1 VPRLHG
7 SKAALTIALLAL
19 VSSRPALA
27 QDAAPAAPSEPAVEK
42 PADVASASPAAL
54 AREAQAAG
62 RHREAC
68 EYFALAL
75 ASLPSTA
82 SDAERDPLQSGLAE
96 SKKHVATIVVRLDEG
111 VASANL
117 VLDGK
122 PAGTFPQRRPLY
134 ADPGRHTLTAEATG
148 RQFSIVAFEVAAGK
162 NVIVPLPEKG
172 RVPPPAIDK
181 PIWPTI
187 VMASVA
193 GVGLAVGVGTLAGS
207 FARESE
213 ATDLGEDI
221 GRCNLDALSGACL
234 ELSSV
239 VSERNQLRDASTVA
253 FAASGVALGALIAYV
268 LIPAPGSDPEAPP
281 PVQQA
286 LRSISIMPAV
296 SDAGAVFSIRGA
308 F

>member
-1 VPRLHG
+1 MGAP
-7 SKAALTIALLAL
+7 LA
-19 VSSRPALA
+19 RG
-27 QDAAPAAPSEPAVEK
+27 QDASPAAPPEPAV
-42 PADVASASPAAL
+42 SATPAAL

-68 EYFALAL
+68 EYFALAI
-75 ASLPSTA
+75 ASLPKGA
-82 SDAERDPLQSGLAE
+82 SDAERDPLSDGLAE
-96 SKKHVATIVVRLDEG
+96 SKKHVATIVVRLDED

-122 PAGTFPQRRPLY
+122 PAGTFPQRRPMY

-148 RQFSIVAFEVAAGK
+148 RQFAIVAFEVAAGK

-172 RVPPPAIDK
+172 RAAPPAIDK

-187 VMASVA
+187 VLASLA
-193 GVGLAVGVGTLAGS
+193 GASLAVGVGTLAGS

-213 ATDLGEDI
+213 ATDLGEQI
-221 GRCNLDALSGACL
+221 GACSVSAPSSACL

-239 VSERNQLRDASTVA
+239 VSERNQLRDASTVT
-253 FAASGVALGALIAYV
+253 FAASGIALGALIAYV

-281 PVQQA
+281 PAQQA
-286 LRSISIMPAV
+286 LRSLSITPAF
-296 SDAGAVFSIRGA
+296 SDTGASFSIQGA

>member
-1 VPRLHG
+1 VPRSHG

-19 VSSRPALA
+19 TNASLA
-27 QDAAPAAPSEPAVEK
+27 FAQEAAPPPPAQPPPPAV
-42 PADVASASPAAL
+42 SAGPAAL

-62 RHREAC
+62 RHPEAC

-75 ASLPSTA
+75 ASLPKDA
-82 SDAERDPLQSGLAE
+82 SDAERDPLSEGLAE
-96 SKKHVATIVVRLDEG
+96 SKKHVATIVVRLDED

-122 PAGTFPQRRPLY
+122 PAGTFPQRRPMY
-134 ADPGRHTLTAEATG
+134 AEPGRHTLTAEATG
-148 RQFSIVAFEVAAGK
+148 RRFAVVAFEVAAGK

-172 RVPPPAIDK
+172 QVPPPAIDK

-187 VMASVA
+187 IMASVA
-193 GVGLAVGVGTLAGS
+193 GAGLAIGIGTLAGS
-207 FARESE
+207 FVRESD
-213 ATDLGEDI
+213 ATSLGEEI
-221 GRCNLDALSGACL
+221 GECNPAEPSNACL

-253 FAASGVALGALIAYV
+253 FAASGIALGALIAYV
-268 LIPAPGSDPEAPP
+268 LIPAPGSDPEAPE
-281 PVQQA
+281 PVKAA
-286 LRSISIMPAV
+286 LRSFSITPAA
-296 SDAGAVFSIRGA
+296 SDTSAGIFIRGA

>member
-1 VPRLHG
+1 MPSLSG
-7 SKAALTIALLAL
+7 SKAALTIAFLAFGAA
-19 VSSRPALA
+19 PALA
-27 QDAAPAAPSEPAVEK
+27 QDAPPATAT
-42 PADVASASPAAL
+42 SASPAAL

-62 RHREAC
+62 RHRDAC

-75 ASLPSTA
+75 ASLPKDA
-82 SDAERDPLQSGLAE
+82 SDAERDPLSEGLAE
-96 SKKHVATIVVRLDEG
+96 SKKHVATIVVRLDED
-111 VASANL
+111 VASASL

-122 PAGTFPQRRPLY
+122 PAGSFPQRRPMY

-148 RQFSIVAFEVAAGK
+148 RQFVTVAFEVAAGK

-172 RVPPPAIDK
+172 RDAPPAIEK

-187 VMASVA
+187 VLASAA
-193 GVGLAVGVGTLAGS
+193 GASLAVGVGTLAGS
-207 FARESE
+207 FMRESE
-213 ATDLGEDI
+213 ATDRGEEI
-221 GRCNLDALSGACL
+221 GSCNLGALSGQCL
-234 ELSSV
+234 ELSSL

-286 LRSISIMPAV
+286 LRSLSILPAISQTN
-296 SDAGAVFSIRGA
+296 AGLSLSGTF
-308 F
+308 

>member
-1 VPRLHG
+1 MPRLPS
-7 SKAALTIALLAL
+7 SKAALTIAFFTFA
-19 VSSRPALA
+19 SPALA
-27 QDAAPAAPSEPAVEK
+27 QDAQDAPAEPVAPPSTAT
-42 PADVASASPAAL
+42 PAAL

-75 ASLPSTA
+75 ASLPKEAT
-82 SDAERDPLQSGLAE
+82 DAERDPLQNGLAE
-96 SKKHVATIVVRLDEG
+96 SKKHVATLVVRLDEG

-122 PAGTFPQRRPLY
+122 PAGTFPQRRPMY
-134 ADPGRHTLTAEATG
+134 VDPGRHTLTAEATG

-172 RVPPPAIDK
+172 QAPPAAIDK

-187 VMASVA
+187 ALASVA
-193 GVGLAVGVGTLAGS
+193 GVGLAVGIGTLAGS

-213 ATDLGEDI
+213 ATDLGEELGHCD
-221 GRCNLDALSGACL
+221 LDALSGACL
-234 ELSSV
+234 ELSSL

-286 LRSISIMPAV
+286 LRSLSIQPAV
-296 SDAGAVFSIRGA
+296 SDEGAFLSIRGA

>member
-1 VPRLHG
+1 MPRLHG
-7 SKAALTIALLAL
+7 SKAALTIAFLAL
-19 VSSRPALA
+19 ANARPAFA
-27 QDAAPAAPSEPAVEK
+27 QDAQVVAPSAAPPEPA
-42 PADVASASPAAL
+42 PVASASPAAL
-54 AREAQAAG
+54 ARDAQAAG

-75 ASLPSTA
+75 ASLPQDAT
-82 SDAERDPLQSGLAE
+82 DAERDPLSKGLAE
-96 SKKHVATIVVRLDEG
+96 SKKHVATIVVRLDED

-117 VLDGK
+117 VLDGN
-122 PAGTFPQRRPLY
+122 PAGTFPQRRPMY

-187 VMASVA
+187 VLASVA
-193 GVGLAVGVGTLAGS
+193 GAGLAVGIGTLAGS
-207 FARESE
+207 FAREGE
-213 ATDLGEDI
+213 ASDLGDDI
-221 GRCNLDALSGACL
+221 GACDLDALSGQCL
-234 ELSSV
+234 ALASV
-239 VSERNQLRDASTVA
+239 VSARNQLRDASTVA
-253 FAASGVALGALIAYV
+253 FAASGAALSALIAYV

-286 LRSISIMPAV
+286 LHSLSIAPGFSDTGAAV
-296 SDAGAVFSIRGA
+296 SIRGA